1 LRNLLLIILL
11 GAAAVASWIFS
22 RPLPI
27 ETRSRAGESA
37 APPGYYLL
45 DAHLRGTDE
54 SGQVAYSIAAER
66 LEENVDLGKLLLEGV
81 VVDYHPPDEIPW
93 VIKASRGVAPKN
105 RAELQLTGGVEV
117 RSAPADGSMPV
128 QITTESLHFTPST
141 AIAMTDQP
149 VAIEFGD
156 WRVDAVGLRTLL
168 KDRRLELESQVHGEV
183 LP

>member
-11 GAAAVASWIFS
+11 GAAAVASWILS

-27 ETRSRAGESA
+27 ETRSRATDSA

-54 SGQVAYSIAAER
+54 TGQVAYSIAAER

-81 VVDYHPPDEIPW
+81 VVDYHPQDEVPW
-93 VIKASRGVAPKN
+93 VITAARGVAPKD
-105 RAELQLTGGVEV
+105 RTELDLTGGVEV
-117 RSAPADGSMPV
+117 RSAPEDGSSPV
-128 QITTESLHFTPST
+128 QITTQSLRFTPST
-141 AIAMTDQP
+141 SSAVTDQA
-149 VAIEFGD
+149 VAIEVGD

-168 KDRRLELESQVHGEV
+168 KDRRLELESQVHGAV

>member
-1 LRNLLLIILL
+1 LRNVLLIILL
-11 GAAAVASWIFS
+11 GAAALASWIFS

-27 ETRSRAGESA
+27 ETRSRTSESA
-37 APPGYYLL
+37 GSPGYYLL
-45 DAHLRGTDE
+45 GAHLRGTDE

-81 VVDYHPPDEIPW
+81 VVDYHPPDEVPW
-93 VIKASRGVAPKN
+93 VIVAARGVAPKD
-105 RAELQLTGGVEV
+105 RAQLDLTGGVEV

-128 QITTESLHFTPST
+128 QITTESLRFTPST
-141 AIAMTDQP
+141 SSAVTDQP